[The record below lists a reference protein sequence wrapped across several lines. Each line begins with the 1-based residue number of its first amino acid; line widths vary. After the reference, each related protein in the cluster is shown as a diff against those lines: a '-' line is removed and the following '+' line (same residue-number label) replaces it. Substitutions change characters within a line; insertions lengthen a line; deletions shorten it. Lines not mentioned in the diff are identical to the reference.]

1 MLKSKRVAVFSS
13 NANER
18 LERCEP
24 LGPYV
29 RMHVRPSRVCRGVYE
44 VTVPPFVDADQS
56 AIRARTSFLSK

>member
-29 RMHVRPSRVCRGVYE
+29 RMHVRPSRVCRGGYE
-44 VTVPPFVDADQS
+44 VMFPPFVDADQS
-56 AIRARTSFLSK
+56 AIKARTSFLSR